1 MSRIRFV
8 VGLLLFAV
16 FLLDADERITSFVSD
31 IVVHEDATLAVQ
43 EQITVVSKQDEII
56 HGIVREFPT
65 QYKGEHGFSYVVD
78 FAVRSVTH
86 NGESSPFHIEA
97 AVNGKRIYIGDQDTV
112 IPPGKHTYV
121 ISYTV
126 NREIGFFSDHDELYW
141 NVTGTGWRLPI
152 KKAEAHIQLPPGVA
166 GKSIEVAGYTGP
178 QDAQDKDYKY
188 TINGNRITVETT
200 KPLQKYEGL
209 TIAVSFPKG
218 FIVEPST
225 YQRVVWL
232 LRDNLEWLLFLLGL
246 LFYIVIFLIG
256 YTIVR
261 RANKPGTI
269 IPLFYPP
276 DGMTP
281 STVGYMKVMNFHE
294 ALLSTDLVDLA
305 VRGFITIDYKPGV
318 FFGGT
323 YTLELKNKETPF
335 AEQQG
340 ATPYDIQLLS
350 SLFGRTEQITVS
362 RKYAAEFEYALAACN
377 LYTQSKVDPY
387 IGDFK
392 AFYYVMGTV
401 SVVFF
406 LTTVL
411 LTGLNFVRLIL
422 LPFVIFWLFYK
433 RKLYSIYTPQGRKV
447 QDAIDGFQLY
457 LTTAETERM
466 NIIGTPPTRTP
477 ELYEKYLPYA
487 MALGVE
493 KQWTRQFSSV
503 FTRLAAQGHPYA
515 PLWYRGAPF
524 RATTFASSLG
534 TSFSK
539 AIASASV
546 APGTSSGSRG
556 SGSSGGGGGGGGGGG
571 W

>member
-1 MSRIRFV
+1 MLKIRLV
-8 VGLLLFAV
+8 VVLLISAV
-16 FLLDADERITSFVSD
+16 FLLDAGERITSFVSD
-31 IVVHEDATLAVQ
+31 IVVHEDATLSVQ

-65 QYKGEHGFSYVVD
+65 QYKGEHGFSYVID
-78 FAVRSVTH
+78 FAVQSVTH
-86 NGESSPFHIEA
+86 NGESSPFHIES
-97 AVNGKRIYIGDQDTV
+97 AVNGKRIYIGDKDTV
-112 IPPGKHTYV
+112 LPRGKHTYS

-152 KKAEAHIQLPPGVA
+152 KKAEVHVQLPSGVA
-166 GKSIEVAGYTGP
+166 GKSIEVSGYTGP
-178 QDAQDKDYKY
+178 QDAQGKDYTY
-188 TINGNRITVETT
+188 TINGNEISVATT

-209 TIAVSFPKG
+209 TVAVSFPKG

-225 YQRVVWL
+225 YQKIFWL
-232 LRDNLEWLLFLLGL
+232 VRDNLEWLLFFLGL
-246 LFYIVIFLIG
+246 LLYITIFLIG
-256 YTIVR
+256 YAIVR
-261 RANKPGTI
+261 RVNKPGTI

-276 DGMTP
+276 DGLTP
-281 STVGYMKVMNFHE
+281 STVAYMKEMNFRE
-294 ALLSTDLVDLA
+294 AFLSTDLVDLA

-323 YTLELKNKETPF
+323 YILELKDKETPF

-340 ATPYDIQLLS
+340 VTPYDVQLLS
-350 SLFGRTEQITVS
+350 SLFGRTQQTTVS

-377 LYTQSKVDPY
+377 LYTQSKTDSY
-387 IGDFK
+387 IKDFK
-392 AFYYVMGTV
+392 AFYYVVGAV
-401 SVVFF
+401 SILFF

-411 LTGLNFVRLIL
+411 LTGLNIVRLIL
-422 LPFVIFWLFYK
+422 LPFVIFWVYFK
-433 RKLYSIYTPQGRKV
+433 SKLYSIYTPEGRKV
-447 QDAIDGFQLY
+447 QDAIDGFELY
-457 LTTAETERM
+457 LKTAETERM
-466 NIIGTPPTRTP
+466 NIIGTLPTRTP

-493 KQWTRQFSSV
+493 KQWTKQFSSV
-503 FTRLAAQGHPYA
+503 FTRLAAQGHPYT
-515 PLWYRGAPF
+515 PLWYRGQVF
-524 RATTFASSLG
+524 RANTFASSLG

-546 APGTSSGSRG
+546 APGTSSGSGG
-556 SGSSGGGGGGGGGGG
+556 SGRSGGGGGGGGGGG